1 MKLLIAES
9 NPEVVEPLQALLG
22 KHEHKVHC
30 AADGEE
36 ALRLFQQH
44 DPEGIFSALTLP
56 KLGGMELLQEVRN
69 SSQCIPFVMICP
81 VSDPEKIL
89 DALKLGACDFLVKP
103 LNELEMQRT
112 LDRVASLH
120 QGFRFSAY
128 VMDHLIQESRTLEIG
143 NDFEGINRIVAFL
156 TQDLASYGIL
166 PKEELF
172 RVNTLL
178 AEALE
183 NAIFHGNLELPVEMR
198 RDQPKL
204 FQETAEQKSRMEPFL
219 KRKVIIHYEISR
231 NSVKYIIRD
240 EGPGF
245 DHSRLPDPTDPQNL
259 FQMKGRGLLLIMNFM
274 DEVFWNERGSEIT
287 MIRYRKR
294 KTAG

>member
-9 NPEVVEPLQALLG
+9 NTEVIEPLRSFLEKQGHEVYCADDGEDALCLFQ
-22 KHEHKVHC
+22 KHEP
-30 AADGEE
+30 G
-36 ALRLFQQH
+36 
-44 DPEGIFSALTLP
+44 GIFSALTLP

-69 SSQCIPFVMICP
+69 SNQCIPFVMMCP
-81 VSDPEKIL
+81 VSEPGKVF
-89 DALKLGACDFLVKP
+89 DALRLGACDFLVKP
-103 LNELEMQRT
+103 LNELELGRT
-112 LDRVASLH
+112 LERVTSL
-120 QGFRFSAY
+120 QSGFRFSAY
-128 VMDHLIQESRTLEIG
+128 VMDHLVQESRTLEIG

-166 PKEELF
+166 PKEDLF

-183 NAIFHGNLELPVEMR
+183 NAIYHGNLDLPLEMR
-198 RDQPKL
+198 REQPKL

-219 KRKVIIHYEISR
+219 KRKVMINYEISR

-245 DHSRLPDPTDPQNL
+245 DHSSLPDPSDPQNL
-259 FQMKGRGLLLIMNFM
+259 FLLKGRGLLLIMNFM
-274 DEVFWNERGSEIT
+274 DEVFWNERGNEIT

-294 KTAG
+294 KSAS